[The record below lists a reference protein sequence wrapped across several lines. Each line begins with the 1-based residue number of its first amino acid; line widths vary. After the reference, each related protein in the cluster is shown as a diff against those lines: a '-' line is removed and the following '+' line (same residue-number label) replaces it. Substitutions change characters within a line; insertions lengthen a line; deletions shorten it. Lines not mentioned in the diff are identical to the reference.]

1 MANISGIL
9 STHRVDKI
17 SSKHQDKRY
26 PREQKKRNR
35 ENNRNKEK
43 EMEEE
48 LLNGNKS
55 ETEHVI
61 DINI

>member
-17 SSKHQDKRY
+17 SSKHQDKRF
-26 PREQKKRNR
+26 PREQKKRNK
-35 ENNRNKEK
+35 ENKKNKEK
-43 EMEEE
+43 EVEEE
-48 LLNGNKS
+48 LLHGTRS
-55 ETEHVI
+55 ETDHVI